1 MKFSWIGRE
10 STLEDFPV
18 EEAGDDGR
26 PVKRNKIEK
35 QEEEIKFFLESQEH
49 QKRLGFDEES
59 ANLLCYV
66 GYL

>member
-1 MKFSWIGRE
+1 M
-10 STLEDFPV
+10 